1 MYEVDSI
8 KKLLR
13 EYREGKVSD
22 EELVSALTSLLL
34 VKNLNTVK
42 LDVNRDL
49 RVGFPEIIYG
59 PGKKYDDIRNSALAM
74 LQSRGRVFIYGLAGE
89 YKSRLI
95 NDLGLDLNKYII
107 KEANNLLLIK
117 DKELLNNNE
126 NEREKIGRVAL
137 LTGGTVDVPYA
148 EETALILEELGVEVF
163 KYYDVGVANLNR
175 VLEALSDVIKHGIDL
190 IIVFAGMDGV
200 LPVVTASIVPIPV
213 IGVPISSGYGF
224 GGNGNA
230 ALMTMLQSCVPG
242 LVVVNINN
250 TVGAAAA
257 AYRILLT
264 INKRLTNMKGNEQ
277 VKMYE

>member
-1 MYEVDSI
+1 MYEVDNI

-34 VKNLNTVK
+34 VKNLNTVR

-74 LQSRGRVFIYGLAGE
+74 LQFRGKVFIYGLAGE
-89 YKSRLI
+89 YKSKLI

-117 DKELLNNNE
+117 DKGLLNN

-175 VLEALSDVIKHGIDL
+175 VLEALSDAIKHGIDL

-264 INKRLTNMKGNEQ
+264 INKRLTNMMSNEQ
-277 VKMYE
+277 VKIYE